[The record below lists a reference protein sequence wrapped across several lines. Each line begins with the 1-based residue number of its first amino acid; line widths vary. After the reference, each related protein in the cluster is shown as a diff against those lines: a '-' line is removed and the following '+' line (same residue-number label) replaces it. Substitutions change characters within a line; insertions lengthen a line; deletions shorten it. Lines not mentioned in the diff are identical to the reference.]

1 MVRSEAS
8 KLSESGHNDELKHRV
23 YAIFQPIPVGDTRII
38 AARHRDATTATRVR
52 FFLMAL
58 IWLLVAVIILASYS
72 DVYQRYH
79 DLFNA
84 IFAFAIVVFT
94 IELLLRMWSCTVD
107 PRFRGPIKG
116 RLKCLFT
123 TSLLVNLLVIVPFY
137 AKPFFPGTD
146 VFVNAAIMLII
157 LKLLT
162 YSSVFNFVTDVLKA
176 KKNELVTALAIDLI
190 LLITFSSFMF
200 IIEHA
205 SDPRDFSSIPAAG
218 WWAAQTLTTVGYGDL
233 VPTTALGQFLAVF
246 AMFLGIATFAIPIA
260 IIGAGFTEAFEARR
274 GGKGQHADPC
284 KLLGNLADLKE
295 QGVITDEEFAAKKQ
309 ELLAR
314 L

>member
-1 MVRSEAS
+1 MS
-8 KLSESGHNDELKHRV
+8 KQTDELRHRV
-23 YAIFQPIPVGDTRII
+23 YTIFQPIPVGDARIG
-38 AARHRDATTATRVR
+38 AARHRDASTATRVR

-58 IWLLVAVIILASYS
+58 IWLLVFVIILASYS

-79 DLFNA
+79 NLFNA
-84 IFAFAIVVFT
+84 VFAFAIVVFT
-94 IELLLRMWSCTVD
+94 IELLLRVWSCTVD

-123 TSLLVNLLVIVPFY
+123 TSLLVNLLVIVPSY
-137 AKPFFPGTD
+137 AKPFFPGAD
-146 VFVNAAIMLII
+146 VFINAAIRLIV
-157 LKLLT
+157 LMLLT
-162 YSSVFNFVTDVLKA
+162 FSSVLNLVLVVLIA
-176 KKNELVTALAIDLI
+176 KKKVLVTALAIDVI

-200 IIEHA
+200 IIERA

-233 VPTTALGQFLAVF
+233 VPTTPLGQFLAVF
-246 AMFLGIATFAIPIA
+246 AMFLGISTFAIPIA

-274 GGKGQHADPC
+274 GGKGQAADPC